1 MKQGATVLLSCFY
14 KKTIARCEQVEDIT
28 RGFPS
33 RCFFL
38 PFMST
43 TPFSSSPHQDPDK
56 SNADTLINLIA
67 TAQHLHK
74 PPETVAKLL
83 R

>member
-1 MKQGATVLLSCFY
+1 MFFLALHVY
-14 KKTIARCEQVEDIT
+14 NP
-28 RGFPS
+28 FPS
-33 RCFFL
+33 
-38 PFMST
+38 
-43 TPFSSSPHQDPDK
+43 SPPQDPDK